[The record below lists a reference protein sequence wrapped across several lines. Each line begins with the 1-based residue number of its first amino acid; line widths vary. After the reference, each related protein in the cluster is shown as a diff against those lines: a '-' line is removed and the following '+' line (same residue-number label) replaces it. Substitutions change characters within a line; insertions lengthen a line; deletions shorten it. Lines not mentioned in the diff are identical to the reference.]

1 MTQEKQVEAICR
13 ANGWVWHGK
22 HNLGGSCLRGWVHVE
37 TDRFTRPDYL
47 NSRDAMAEPL
57 AGLTSDRE
65 REDFSRNLLKL
76 VALHKPYFDG
86 QECFWDYFHCTTATP
101 AQLAEAYLR
110 TKGLWKDGE

>member
-1 MTQEKQVEAICR
+1 MTPKQKRIKIAE
-13 ANGWVWHGK
+13 
-22 HNLGGSCLRGWVHVE
+22 SRGWRADNIWWFNE
-37 TDRFTRPDYL
+37 SDPDTYFPFPPNYL
-47 NSRDAMAEPL
+47 NSRDAMAEAL